1 MRKPLLFI
9 IPSILIALAACKK
22 LDTTTQTKLISN
34 DEAATMVAGSLS
46 SSSNGLTTFSA
57 DVATS
62 SQGIVNSNYGC
73 GITHV
78 DSVSNQ
84 SASGSQTTY
93 NYKYKIVNKLNCNTN
108 NMPDNTTSML
118 TFSGNFNGPNL
129 WASGSGSTNFTVAGL
144 TPAAIAY
151 AINGSFKSML
161 SFKLKPDTTRNG
173 TMSVDITVKNLIIS
187 KATLTV
193 PCMITSGSAMAVIT
207 GNSPK
212 GAFTFNGTLQFNG
225 NYVATLT
232 IAGNNYTINLLT
244 GAVVKQ

>member
-22 LDTTTQTKLISN
+22 LDTTSQNKLISN
-34 DEAATMVAGSLS
+34 DEAATMIAGSLS
-46 SSSNGLTTFSA
+46 SNSNGLTTFSA

-78 DSVSNQ
+78 DSVSHQ
-84 SASGSQTTY
+84 SALGAQTTY
-93 NYKYKIVNKLNCNTN
+93 NYKYKIVNKLNCNTSN
-108 NMPDNTTSML
+108 LPDNVTSML

-144 TPAAIAY
+144 TPTATAY
-151 AINGSFKSML
+151 AINGTFKSMA

-173 TMSVDITVKNLIIS
+173 TISMDITVKNLIIS
-187 KATLTV
+187 KSTV
-193 PCMITSGSAMAVIT
+193 STPGVITGGSAMAVIT

-212 GAFTFNGTLQFNG
+212 GAFTFNGTLLFNG
-225 NYVATLT
+225 NYVASLT
-232 IAGNNYTINLLT
+232 IGNNIYTINLLT
-244 GAVVKQ
+244 GTVVK